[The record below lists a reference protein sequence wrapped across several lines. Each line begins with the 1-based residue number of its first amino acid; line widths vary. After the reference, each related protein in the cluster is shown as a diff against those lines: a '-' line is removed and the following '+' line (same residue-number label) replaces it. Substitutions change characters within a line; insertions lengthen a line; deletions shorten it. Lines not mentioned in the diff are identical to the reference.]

1 MAILNT
7 LASECTNLVL
17 AIKNEEC
24 DVQTGVNTLLEF
36 YAKGYNKGYQ
46 NCQTDHRLSKEA
58 AQRTLDREFAEEL
71 GIIDDVMAAP
81 YDVDYQ

>member
-17 AIKNEEC
+17 AIKNDEC

-36 YAKGYNKGYQ
+36 YARGYNKAYQ
-46 NCQTDHRLSKEA
+46 DCHNDHRKSKEA
-58 AQRTLDREFAEEL
+58 ARRTFEASFAKEL

>member
-1 MAILNT
+1 MT
-7 LASECTNLVL
+7 LLKKLSSECTNLVL

-36 YAKGYNKGYQ
+36 YERAYNRGYQ

>member
-1 MAILNT
+1 MALLSN
-7 LASECTNLVL
+7 LESECTNLVL

-36 YAKGYNKGYQ
+36 YERGYNGGYRD
-46 NCQTDHRLSKEA
+46 CRRDHRLSKQA
-58 AQRTLDREFAEEL
+58 AQRAFDKNFADEL

-81 YDVDYQ
+81 YDIDYQ

>member
-1 MAILNT
+1 MT
-7 LASECTNLVL
+7 LLGEISSECTNIVL
-17 AIKNEEC
+17 GIKNEEC
-24 DVQTGVNTLLEF
+24 DVQTGVNTLLELCEK
-36 YAKGYNKGYQ
+36 YYNKGYQ
-46 NCQTDHRLSKEA
+46 AHQNDHRLSKEA